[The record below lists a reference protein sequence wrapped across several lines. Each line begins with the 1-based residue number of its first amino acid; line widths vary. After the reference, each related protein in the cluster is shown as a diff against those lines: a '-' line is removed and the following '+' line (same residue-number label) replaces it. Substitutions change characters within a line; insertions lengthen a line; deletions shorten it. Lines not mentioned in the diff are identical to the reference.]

1 MRRASSREQF
11 CGRDGARTRD
21 LYHVE
26 VALYQLSYAPL
37 LNSQHSARVRQAKE

>member
-1 MRRASSREQF
+1 MAQLNFGHDLLQS
-11 CGRDGARTRD
+11 GRDGARTRD

-37 LNSQHSARVRQAKE
+37 LS